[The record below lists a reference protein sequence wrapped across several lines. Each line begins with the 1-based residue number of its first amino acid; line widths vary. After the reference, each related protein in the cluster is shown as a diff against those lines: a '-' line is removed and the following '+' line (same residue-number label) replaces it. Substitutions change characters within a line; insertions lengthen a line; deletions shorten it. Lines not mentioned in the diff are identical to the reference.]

1 MRIRSASFTT
11 LQPFAMIAFRKA
23 AGAGNAVLLLDVISL
38 RTLVVIMIDLC
49 TGEFRVERIYLR
61 HLTIS
66 SAEAHIQVNRSSDLL
81 LYLRL

>member
-1 MRIRSASFTT
+1 
-11 LQPFAMIAFRKA
+11 MIAFRKA

-61 HLTIS
+61 HL
-66 SAEAHIQVNRSSDLL
+66 
-81 LYLRL
+81 